1 MRTIR
6 TIGLTLAAAATF
18 LGTAVATAQE
28 ATPVVPGEPI
38 TFTLVEHATN
48 VTVVDVGVPGMSP
61 GDITVWGPDALYD
74 EANEV
79 DTGAVTQG
87 SCLALNTAGDNHCYE
102 TIVFP
107 NGSTLTIQGVQLGNG
122 GPSVTTITGG
132 SGDYLDAAGTLTVT
146 ATDDRLLWTKTFEFT
161 VD

>member
-18 LGTAVATAQE
+18 LGTVVATAQE

-87 SCLALNTAGDNHCYE
+87 SCLALNTDGDNHCYE

-107 NGSTLTIQGVQLGNG
+107 NGSTLTIQGV
-122 GPSVTTITGG
+122 
-132 SGDYLDAAGTLTVT
+132 
-146 ATDDRLLWTKTFEFT
+146 
-161 VD
+161 